1 MTTFYGDTETYCKTP
16 LAHGPHRYAEGVEIT
31 IFAWALDDG
40 EVEVIDCT
48 APGWEDK
55 VKVALAAADAADEQV
70 WQNSAFDRTVLRHAW
85 GYEMPVEKVVDT
97 MVQALAHSLPGSLG
111 TLCSILGVP
120 VDMAKHKSGKALVQL
135 FCKPRPKKQKIRRA
149 TRHTHPVEWQRFLDY
164 AGSDIVSMRE
174 IRKRM
179 PKWNY
184 PGNQRERALWV
195 LDQKIND
202 RGVAVDL
209 ALAAA
214 AVRATDLAKVGLK
227 AKTQMLTGF
236 DPETGQGLESTTK
249 RDAFLKYLL
258 GEFGVDLPNMQKGT
272 LERRLADENLP
283 EPVKDLL
290 RIRLMATVTST
301 TKYKALMRSTS
312 SDGRL
317 RGTLQFCGAARTGRW
332 AGRLFQPQNL
342 MRPTLKQQA
351 ILDAIE
357 AFLADCADLL
367 YDNVM
372 NIAANC
378 TRGALT
384 VGPGKKMVSS
394 DLANIEGRFLAWLAG
409 EEWKLRA
416 FRDYDTF
423 LFNGDG
429 TPVLFV
435 NKKGELEH
443 KRAGPDLY
451 YVGASEVLGIK
462 IENVTEDQRQA
473 QGKVPELA
481 CLGPDTQV
489 LTNNGVKPIIK
500 VLETDLLWD
509 GEEWVKHDGLID
521 RGQRRTIL
529 VDGIEMTRDHLVQC
543 GGLWR
548 KAERVGSNRICRVLS
563 RASGSDSLW
572 SLAST
577 LGLLAAFDQSGFGAI
592 AERLN
597 TGSTSAI
604 YETATLEAAPA
615 APPRRQEPNARSGFV
630 TRTSCPTT
638 VIAEGY
644 ATASRL
650 VLTAATTPTTPATE
664 TTAAGAS
671 TSTSRGAQTGP
682 RSWPIW
688 SRLPGGIS
696 PLWSWIGR
704 TSTRATSPATSAS
717 SRDEPTPRTGARSG
731 FWKLGSRSLR
741 PVYDLANAGPR
752 NRFTV
757 VNDAG
762 EALVVHN
769 CGYQGAVGAFQSMAR
784 IYGLEMSD
792 ARALEIVKA
801 WRKKNKHIVDLW
813 YETERAAI
821 RAAEQPG
828 LRVEVAD
835 GKLVFQRDGSWLR
848 MRLPSGRCLCYPGVA
863 VEDGKLTYMGV
874 NQYTRKWE
882 RLHTYGGKLIENAT
896 QAGARDVLAW
906 NMAEAEAAGFEIT
919 LTVHDELVT
928 ETIDSGQFTSER
940 LSAIMSTVPP
950 WATGLP
956 LAASGWEGQRY
967 RK

>member
-1 MTTFYGDTETYCKTP
+1 MTTFYGDTETYCETP
-16 LAHGPHRYAEGVEIT
+16 LAHGLHRYAEKVEIT
-31 IFAWALDDG
+31 ILAWALDEG
-40 EVEVIDCT
+40 PVEVIDCT
-48 APGWEDK
+48 APGWEEK
-55 VKVALAAADAADEQV
+55 VKVALAAADAAETQV

-85 GYEMPVEKVVDT
+85 GYEMPLERIWDT
-97 MVQALAHSLPGSLG
+97 MVQALAHSLPGSLD

-120 VDMAKHKSGKALVQL
+120 VDLSKHKEGKALVQL
-135 FCKPRPKKQKIRRA
+135 FCKPRPKTSKVRRA
-149 TRHTHPVEWQRFLDY
+149 TRHTHPIEWQRFLDY
-164 AGSDIVSMRE
+164 AGSDIISMRE
-174 IRKRM
+174 VRKRM
-179 PKWNY
+179 PRWNY
-184 PGNQRERALWV
+184 PGNQRERDLWI

-209 ALAAA
+209 ALAEA
-214 AVRATDLAKVGLK
+214 AVRATDLAKKGLK
-227 AKTQMLTGF
+227 HKTQELTGF

-258 GEFGVDLPNMQKGT
+258 AQYDVDLPDMQKGT

-283 EPVKDLL
+283 DPVKELL

-301 TKYKALMRSTS
+301 TKYTALMRGTS

-342 MRPTLKQQA
+342 MRPSMKQVA
-351 ILDAIE
+351 ILEAIE
-357 AFLADCADLL
+357 AFLADCADLI

-372 NIAANC
+372 NAAANC

-416 FRDYDTF
+416 FRDYDA
-423 LFNGDG
+423 G
-429 TPVLFV
+429 T
-435 NKKGELEH
+435 
-443 KRAGPDLY
+443 GPDLY
-451 YVGASEVLGIK
+451 YVGASEVLGIP
-462 IENVTEDQRQA
+462 IDQVTADQRQA

-481 CLGPDTQV
+481 CLGPATQV
-489 LTNNGVKPIIK
+489 LTNTGAKPIIK

-548 KAERVGSNRICRVLS
+548 KAERVGSNRICRALS
-563 RASGSDSLW
+563 RVSGSDSLW

-577 LGLLAAFDQSGFGAI
+577 LGLLVEFDQSGFGAI
-592 AERLN
+592 AEHLN

-604 YETATLEAAPA
+604 SETATPEAAPA
-615 APPRRQEPNARSGFV
+615 APPRRQEPSARSGFV

-638 VIAEGY
+638 VTAAGC

-650 VLTAATTPTTPATE
+650 ALTAATTPTTLATE
-664 TTAAGAS
+664 TMAAEAS
-671 TSTSRGAQTGP
+671 ASTSRGAQTGP

-688 SRLPGGIS
+688 SRLKGGIS
-696 PLWSWIGR
+696 PLWSWTER
-704 TSTRATSPATSAS
+704 TSIKATNPATSAS
-717 SRDEPTPRTGARSG
+717 SRSERTRKTNARSG

-741 PVYDLANAGPR
+741 PVYDIANAGPR

-801 WRKKNKHIVDLW
+801 WRKKNKHIVELW
-813 YETERAAI
+813 YEAERAAI

-828 LRVEVAD
+828 LRVEAAD

-863 VEDGKLTYMGV
+863 VEEGKLTYMGT
-874 NQYTRKWE
+874 NMYTRKWE

-896 QAGARDVLAW
+896 QAGARDVLAH
-906 NMAEAEAAGFEIT
+906 NMAEAEASGFEIT

>member
-1 MTTFYGDTETYCKTP
+1 VGNVTTFFGDTETFCETP
-16 LAHGPHRYAEGVEIT
+16 LAHGLHRYAEKVEIT
-31 IFAWALDDG
+31 ILAWAVDDG
-40 EVEVIDCT
+40 PVEVIDCT
-48 APGWEDK
+48 RPGWEEK
-55 VKVALAAADAADEQV
+55 VRAALAAADAADEQV
-70 WQNSAFDRTVLRHAW
+70 WQKSAFDRTVMRHAW

-97 MVQALAHSLPGSLG
+97 MVQALAHGLPGSLDK
-111 TLCSILGVP
+111 LCSVLGVP
-120 VDMAKHKSGKALVQL
+120 TDLAKDKAGKQLVQL
-135 FCKPRPKKQKIRRA
+135 FCKPRPANQKVRRA
-149 TRHTHPVEWQRFLDY
+149 TRATHPIEWQRFLDY
-164 AGSDIVSMRE
+164 AGSDILSMRE
-174 IRKRM
+174 VRKRL

-184 PGNQRERALWV
+184 PGNQRERDLWV

-209 ALAAA
+209 ALAEA
-214 AVRATDLAKVGLK
+214 AVRATDLAKKGLK
-227 AKTQMLTGF
+227 AKTQELTGF
-236 DPETGQGLESTTK
+236 DPETGQGLESTTQ

-258 GEFGVDLPNMQKGT
+258 GEFGVDLPDMQKGT

-290 RIRLMATVTST
+290 RIRLMATVSST
-301 TKYKALMRSTS
+301 AKYKTLLRGTS

-357 AFLADCADLL
+357 AFLADCADLV

-372 NIAANC
+372 NTAANC

-409 EEWKLRA
+409 EEWKLQAFRA
-416 FRDYDTF
+416 FDTF

-429 TPVLFV
+429 SPTLFV

-451 YVGASEVLGIK
+451 HVGAAEILGIK
-462 IENVTEDQRQA
+462 VEDVTDDQRQA

-481 CLGPDTQV
+481 C
-489 LTNNGVKPIIK
+489 
-500 VLETDLLWD
+500 
-509 GEEWVKHDGLID
+509 
-521 RGQRRTIL
+521 
-529 VDGIEMTRDHLVQC
+529 
-543 GGLWR
+543 
-548 KAERVGSNRICRVLS
+548 
-563 RASGSDSLW
+563 
-572 SLAST
+572 
-577 LGLLAAFDQSGFGAI
+577 
-592 AERLN
+592 
-597 TGSTSAI
+597 
-604 YETATLEAAPA
+604 
-615 APPRRQEPNARSGFV
+615 
-630 TRTSCPTT
+630 
-638 VIAEGY
+638 
-644 ATASRL
+644 
-650 VLTAATTPTTPATE
+650 
-664 TTAAGAS
+664 
-671 TSTSRGAQTGP
+671 
-682 RSWPIW
+682 
-688 SRLPGGIS
+688 
-696 PLWSWIGR
+696 
-704 TSTRATSPATSAS
+704 
-717 SRDEPTPRTGARSG
+717 
-731 FWKLGSRSLR
+731 
-741 PVYDLANAGPR
+741 
-752 NRFTV
+752 
-757 VNDAG
+757 
-762 EALVVHN
+762 
-769 CGYQGAVGAFQSMAR
+769 GYQGAVGAFQAMAR

-801 WRKKNKHIVDLW
+801 WRKKNKHIVELW

-828 LRVEVAD
+828 LRLEAAG

-896 QAGARDVLAW
+896 QGGARDVLAH

>member
-1 MTTFYGDTETYCKTP
+1 MTTFFGDTETYCETP
-16 LAHGPHRYAEGVEIT
+16 LAHGLHRYAESVEIT

-97 MVQALAHSLPGSLG
+97 MVQALAHSLPGSLD

-120 VDMAKHKSGKALVQL
+120 VDLSKHKAGKTLVQL
-135 FCKPRPKKQKIRRA
+135 FCKPRPKNQKIRRA

-174 IRKRM
+174 VRKRM

-378 TRGALT
+378 TRGALA

-423 LFNGDG
+423 LFNDDG

-462 IENVTEDQRQA
+462 IEDVTEDQRQA

-481 CLGPDTQV
+481 
-489 LTNNGVKPIIK
+489 
-500 VLETDLLWD
+500 
-509 GEEWVKHDGLID
+509 
-521 RGQRRTIL
+521 
-529 VDGIEMTRDHLVQC
+529 
-543 GGLWR
+543 
-548 KAERVGSNRICRVLS
+548 
-563 RASGSDSLW
+563 
-572 SLAST
+572 
-577 LGLLAAFDQSGFGAI
+577 
-592 AERLN
+592 
-597 TGSTSAI
+597 
-604 YETATLEAAPA
+604 
-615 APPRRQEPNARSGFV
+615 
-630 TRTSCPTT
+630 
-638 VIAEGY
+638 
-644 ATASRL
+644 
-650 VLTAATTPTTPATE
+650 
-664 TTAAGAS
+664 
-671 TSTSRGAQTGP
+671 
-682 RSWPIW
+682 
-688 SRLPGGIS
+688 
-696 PLWSWIGR
+696 
-704 TSTRATSPATSAS
+704 
-717 SRDEPTPRTGARSG
+717 
-731 FWKLGSRSLR
+731 
-741 PVYDLANAGPR
+741 
-752 NRFTV
+752 
-757 VNDAG
+757 
-762 EALVVHN
+762 

-813 YETERAAI
+813 YEAERAAI

-828 LRVEVAD
+828 LRVEVAG

-928 ETIDSGQFTSER
+928 ETSDSGQFTSER

>member
-1 MTTFYGDTETYCKTP
+1 MTTFYGDTETFCETP
-16 LAHGPHRYAEGVEIT
+16 LAHGLHRYAEKVEIT
-31 IFAWALDDG
+31 VFAWAVDEG
-40 EVEVIDCT
+40 PVEVIDCT
-48 APGWEDK
+48 RPGWGDK

-85 GYEMPVEKVVDT
+85 GYEMPVERVVDT
-97 MVQALAHSLPGSLG
+97 MVQALAHGLPGSLDK
-111 TLCSILGVP
+111 LCSVLGVP
-120 VDMAKHKSGKALVQL
+120 TDLAKDKAGKQLVQL
-135 FCKPRPKKQKIRRA
+135 FCKPRPDKQKIRRA
-149 TRHTHPVEWQRFLDY
+149 TRETHPVEWQRFLDY
-164 AGSDIVSMRE
+164 AGSDILSMRE
-174 IRKRM
+174 VRKRL

-184 PGNQRERALWV
+184 PANQRERDLWV

-209 ALAAA
+209 ALAEA
-214 AVRATDLAKVGLK
+214 AVRATDLAKKGLK
-227 AKTQMLTGF
+227 AKTQELTGF
-236 DPETGQGLESTTK
+236 DPETGQGLESTTQ

-258 GEFGVDLPNMQKGT
+258 GEFGVDLPDMQKGT

-290 RIRLMATVTST
+290 RIRLMATVSST
-301 TKYKALMRSTS
+301 AKYKTLLRGTS

-357 AFLADCADLL
+357 AFLADCADLV

-372 NIAANC
+372 NTAANC

-409 EEWKLRA
+409 EEWKLQAFRA
-416 FRDYDTF
+416 FDA
-423 LFNGDG
+423 G
-429 TPVLFV
+429 T
-435 NKKGELEH
+435 
-443 KRAGPDLY
+443 GPDLY
-451 YVGASEVLGIK
+451 YVGAAEVLGIPL
-462 IENVTEDQRQA
+462 EAVTKDQRQSH
-473 QGKVPELA
+473 GKTPELA
-481 CLGPDTQV
+481 
-489 LTNNGVKPIIK
+489 
-500 VLETDLLWD
+500 
-509 GEEWVKHDGLID
+509 
-521 RGQRRTIL
+521 
-529 VDGIEMTRDHLVQC
+529 
-543 GGLWR
+543 
-548 KAERVGSNRICRVLS
+548 
-563 RASGSDSLW
+563 
-572 SLAST
+572 
-577 LGLLAAFDQSGFGAI
+577 
-592 AERLN
+592 
-597 TGSTSAI
+597 
-604 YETATLEAAPA
+604 
-615 APPRRQEPNARSGFV
+615 
-630 TRTSCPTT
+630 
-638 VIAEGY
+638 
-644 ATASRL
+644 
-650 VLTAATTPTTPATE
+650 
-664 TTAAGAS
+664 
-671 TSTSRGAQTGP
+671 
-682 RSWPIW
+682 
-688 SRLPGGIS
+688 
-696 PLWSWIGR
+696 
-704 TSTRATSPATSAS
+704 
-717 SRDEPTPRTGARSG
+717 
-731 FWKLGSRSLR
+731 
-741 PVYDLANAGPR
+741 
-752 NRFTV
+752 
-757 VNDAG
+757 
-762 EALVVHN
+762 
-769 CGYQGAVGAFQSMAR
+769 CGYQGAVGAFQAMAR

-801 WRKKNKHIVDLW
+801 WRKKNKHIVELW

-828 LRVEVAD
+828 LRVEAAG

-863 VEDGKLTYMGV
+863 VEEGKLTYMGV

-896 QAGARDVLAW
+896 QGGARDVLAH

>member
-1 MTTFYGDTETYCKTP
+1 VDAAAQPPESEVEVVTTFHGDTETFCETP
-16 LAHGPHRYAEGVEIT
+16 LEHGLHRYAEKVEIT
-31 IFAWALDDG
+31 VLAWAIDEG
-40 EVEVIDCT
+40 PVEVIDCT
-48 APGWEDK
+48 RPGWEDK

-70 WQNSAFDRTVLRHAW
+70 WQNSAFDRTAMRHAW

-97 MVQALAHSLPGSLG
+97 MVQALAHGLPGSLDK
-111 TLCSILGVP
+111 LCSVLGVP
-120 VDMAKHKSGKALVQL
+120 TDLAKHKEGKQLVQL
-135 FCKPRPKKQKIRRA
+135 FCKPRPKTSKVRRA
-149 TRHTHPVEWQRFLDY
+149 TRHTHPIEWQRFLDY
-164 AGSDIVSMRE
+164 AGSDILSMRE
-174 IRKRM
+174 VRKRL

-184 PGNQRERALWV
+184 PANQRERDLWV

-209 ALAAA
+209 ALAEA
-214 AVRATDLAKVGLK
+214 AVRATDLAKKGLK
-227 AKTQMLTGF
+227 AKTQELTGF
-236 DPETGQGLESTTK
+236 DPETGQGLESTTQ

-258 GEFGVDLPNMQKGT
+258 GEFGVDLPDMQKGT

-290 RIRLMATVTST
+290 RIRLMATVSST
-301 TKYKALMRSTS
+301 AKYKTLLRGTS

-357 AFLADCADLL
+357 AFLADCADLV

-372 NIAANC
+372 NTAANC

-409 EEWKLRA
+409 EEWKLQAFRA
-416 FRDYDTF
+416 FDA
-423 LFNGDG
+423 G
-429 TPVLFV
+429 T
-435 NKKGELEH
+435 
-443 KRAGPDLY
+443 GPDLY
-451 YVGASEVLGIK
+451 YVGASEVLNIP
-462 IENVTEDQRQA
+462 IDQVTADQRQA

-481 CLGPDTQV
+481 C
-489 LTNNGVKPIIK
+489 
-500 VLETDLLWD
+500 
-509 GEEWVKHDGLID
+509 
-521 RGQRRTIL
+521 
-529 VDGIEMTRDHLVQC
+529 
-543 GGLWR
+543 
-548 KAERVGSNRICRVLS
+548 
-563 RASGSDSLW
+563 
-572 SLAST
+572 
-577 LGLLAAFDQSGFGAI
+577 
-592 AERLN
+592 
-597 TGSTSAI
+597 
-604 YETATLEAAPA
+604 
-615 APPRRQEPNARSGFV
+615 
-630 TRTSCPTT
+630 
-638 VIAEGY
+638 
-644 ATASRL
+644 
-650 VLTAATTPTTPATE
+650 
-664 TTAAGAS
+664 
-671 TSTSRGAQTGP
+671 
-682 RSWPIW
+682 
-688 SRLPGGIS
+688 
-696 PLWSWIGR
+696 
-704 TSTRATSPATSAS
+704 
-717 SRDEPTPRTGARSG
+717 
-731 FWKLGSRSLR
+731 
-741 PVYDLANAGPR
+741 
-752 NRFTV
+752 
-757 VNDAG
+757 
-762 EALVVHN
+762 
-769 CGYQGAVGAFQSMAR
+769 GYQGAVGAFQAMAR

-801 WRKKNKHIVDLW
+801 WRKKNKHIVELW

-828 LRVEVAD
+828 LRVEAAG

-863 VEDGKLTYMGV
+863 VEEGKLTYMGV

-896 QAGARDVLAW
+896 QGGARDVLAH

>member
-1 MTTFYGDTETYCKTP
+1 LTTFHGDTETFCETP
-16 LAHGPHRYAEGVEIT
+16 LAHGLHRYAEKVEIT
-31 IFAWALDDG
+31 VLAWAIDEG
-40 EVEVIDCT
+40 PVEVIDCT
-48 APGWEDK
+48 RPGWEDK

-70 WQNSAFDRTVLRHAW
+70 WQNSAFDRTVMRHAW
-85 GYEMPVEKVVDT
+85 GYEMPVERVVDT
-97 MVQALAHSLPGSLG
+97 MVQALAHGLPGSLDK
-111 TLCSILGVP
+111 LCSVLGVP
-120 VDMAKHKSGKALVQL
+120 TDLAKHKEGKQLVQL
-135 FCKPRPKKQKIRRA
+135 FCKPRPETSKVRRA
-149 TRHTHPVEWQRFLDY
+149 TRETHPLEWQRFLDY
-164 AGSDIVSMRE
+164 AGSDILAMRE
-174 IRKRM
+174 VRKRL

-184 PGNQRERALWV
+184 PANQRERDLWV

-209 ALAAA
+209 ALAEA
-214 AVRATDLAKVGLK
+214 AVRATDLAKKGLK
-227 AKTQMLTGF
+227 AKTQELTGF
-236 DPETGQGLESTTK
+236 DPETGQGLESTTQ

-258 GEFGVDLPNMQKGT
+258 GEFDVDLPDMQKGT

-290 RIRLMATVTST
+290 RIRLMATVSST
-301 TKYKALMRSTS
+301 AKYKTLLRGTS

-357 AFLADCADLL
+357 VFLADCADLV

-372 NIAANC
+372 NTAANC

-409 EEWKLRA
+409 EEWKLQAFRA
-416 FRDYDTF
+416 FDA
-423 LFNGDG
+423 G
-429 TPVLFV
+429 T
-435 NKKGELEH
+435 
-443 KRAGPDLY
+443 GPDLY
-451 YVGASEVLGIK
+451 YVGASEVLNIP
-462 IENVTEDQRQA
+462 IDQVTADQRQSH
-473 QGKVPELA
+473 GKTPELA

-489 LTNNGVKPIIK
+489 LTSTGVKPIIT

-529 VDGIEMTRDHLVQC
+529 VEGVEMTRDHLIQC
-543 GGLWR
+543 GDLWR
-548 KAERVGSNRICRVLS
+548 KAERVASKRICRALS

-577 LGLLAAFDQSGFGAI
+577 LGLQEVFARSGFAVI

-597 TGSTSAI
+597 TASTSATCA
-604 YETATLEAAPA
+604 TATREAAPS
-615 APPRRQEPNARSGFV
+615 APSKNQEPSAKSGFV
-630 TRTSCPTT
+630 TQTSCPTT
-638 VIAEGY
+638 VIAGGY
-644 ATASRL
+644 ATVSRL
-650 VLTAATTPTTPATE
+650 VLTAAITPTMQAAG

-671 TSTSRGAQTGP
+671 SSTRLGAPTAP
-682 RSWPIW
+682 RFSPTW
-688 SRLPGGIS
+688 SRLTGGIS
-696 PLWSWIGR
+696 QLWNWTAR

-717 SRDEPTPRTGARSG
+717 SQDKRTRKTDVRSG
-731 FWKLGSRSLR
+731 LWKPGSRSLR

-757 VNDAG
+757 VNAAG

-769 CGYQGAVGAFQSMAR
+769 CGYQGAVGAFQAMAR

-801 WRKKNKHIVDLW
+801 WRKKNKHIVELW

-828 LRVEVAD
+828 LRVEAAG

-863 VEDGKLTYMGV
+863 VEEGKLTYMGT
-874 NQYTRKWE
+874 NMYTRKWE

-896 QAGARDVLAW
+896 QGGARDVLAH

-928 ETIDSGQFTSER
+928 ETIDSGQFTAER

>member
-1 MTTFYGDTETYCKTP
+1 MTTFYGDTETYCEVP
-16 LAHGPHRYAEGVEIT
+16 LNHGLHRYAEKVEIT
-31 IFAWALDDG
+31 IFAWAVDEG
-40 EVEVIDCT
+40 PVEVIDCT

-85 GYEMPVEKVVDT
+85 GYEMPLERIWDT
-97 MVQALAHSLPGSLG
+97 MVQALAHSLPGSLD

-120 VDMAKHKSGKALVQL
+120 VDLAKHKSGKALVQL
-135 FCKPRPKKQKIRRA
+135 FCKPRPKNQKIRRA

-174 IRKRM
+174 VRKRM

-258 GEFGVDLPNMQKGT
+258 GEFGVDLPDMQKGT

-342 MRPTLKQQA
+342 MRPTMKQAA
-351 ILDAIE
+351 IEEAIE
-357 AFLADCADLL
+357 AFLADCADLV
-367 YDNVM
+367 YPNVM
-372 NIAANC
+372 NAAANC
-378 TRGALT
+378 IRGSLIA
-384 VGPGKKMVSS
+384 GPGKKLVSS

-416 FRDYDTF
+416 FREYDA
-423 LFNGDG
+423 GI
-429 TPVLFV
+429 
-435 NKKGELEH
+435 
-443 KRAGPDLY
+443 GPDLY
-451 YVGASEVLGIK
+451 YVGAAEVLGIK
-462 IENVTEDQRQA
+462 IEDVTADQRQA

-481 CLGPDTQV
+481 
-489 LTNNGVKPIIK
+489 
-500 VLETDLLWD
+500 
-509 GEEWVKHDGLID
+509 
-521 RGQRRTIL
+521 
-529 VDGIEMTRDHLVQC
+529 
-543 GGLWR
+543 
-548 KAERVGSNRICRVLS
+548 
-563 RASGSDSLW
+563 
-572 SLAST
+572 
-577 LGLLAAFDQSGFGAI
+577 
-592 AERLN
+592 
-597 TGSTSAI
+597 
-604 YETATLEAAPA
+604 
-615 APPRRQEPNARSGFV
+615 
-630 TRTSCPTT
+630 
-638 VIAEGY
+638 
-644 ATASRL
+644 
-650 VLTAATTPTTPATE
+650 
-664 TTAAGAS
+664 
-671 TSTSRGAQTGP
+671 
-682 RSWPIW
+682 
-688 SRLPGGIS
+688 
-696 PLWSWIGR
+696 
-704 TSTRATSPATSAS
+704 
-717 SRDEPTPRTGARSG
+717 
-731 FWKLGSRSLR
+731 
-741 PVYDLANAGPR
+741 
-752 NRFTV
+752 
-757 VNDAG
+757 
-762 EALVVHN
+762 

-801 WRKKNKHIVDLW
+801 WRRKNKKIVDLW
-813 YETERAAI
+813 YEAERAAI

-828 LRVEVAD
+828 LRVEAAD

-882 RLHTYGGKLIENAT
+882 RLHTYGGKIIENAT
-896 QAGARDVLAW
+896 QAGARDVLAH
-906 NMAEAEAAGFEIT
+906 NMAEAEDEGYELV
-919 LTVHDELVT
+919 LTAHDEDVC
-928 ETIDSGQFTSER
+928 ETPDDERFTSER

-950 WATGLP
+950 WATGIP